1 GMEKAAY
8 GVAGNEV
15 QLLGL
20 GDEDLLDIGEVGAA
34 VRLVVDPLETDQES
48 VLTVEAREVGA
59 SPQGREVS
67 VFAGPASTL
76 GVRGENTTELV
87 GTGSRPRQLVRE
99 ELRCGFILSCRLADI
114 EDIRQLKARYFRYI
128 DSKQWSKLATLFTA
142 HPTIDVGAKY
152 SSGKELAE
160 KTAALLGDA
169 PSAHQGFLPEIKV
182 NGTRAS
188 AIWAMEDY
196 VSFPPGS
203 TYKNGFHG
211 YGEYHDTYKR
221 INGHWYI
228 DSTVLSR
235 FRVDTVP
242 NWTPAPTAPKK

>member
-1 GMEKAAY
+1 MDEQESRKPSAWRSRVAA
-8 GVAGNEV
+8 AAAAAT
-15 QLLGL
+15 LLVG
-20 GDEDLLDIGEVGAA
+20 GGAGAA
-34 VRLVVDPLETDQES
+34 AWASQSASAEAHSRTASNAAS
-48 VLTVEAREVGA
+48 V
-59 SPQGREVS
+59 Q
-67 VFAGPASTL
+67 
-76 GVRGENTTELV
+76 
-87 GTGSRPRQLVRE
+87 
-99 ELRCGFILSCRLADI
+99 RLADI
-114 EDIRQLKARYFRYI
+114 EDIRQLKARYFRSI

-169 PSAHQGFLPEIKV
+169 PSAHQGFLPEIQV
-182 NGTRAS
+182 HGNRAS

-196 VSFPPGS
+196 VSFPAGS
-203 TYKNGFHG
+203 SYKSGFHG

-242 NWTPAPTAPKK
+242 NWTPSSGPKK

>member
-1 GMEKAAY
+1 MDEQESRKPSAWRSRVAA
-8 GVAGNEV
+8 AAAAAT
-15 QLLGL
+15 LLVG
-20 GDEDLLDIGEVGAA
+20 GGAGAA
-34 VRLVVDPLETDQES
+34 AWASQPASAEHGPARSRTASDTATVQRLV
-48 VLTVEAREVGA
+48 
-59 SPQGREVS
+59 
-67 VFAGPASTL
+67 
-76 GVRGENTTELV
+76 
-87 GTGSRPRQLVRE
+87 
-99 ELRCGFILSCRLADI
+99 DI
-114 EDIRQLKARYFRYI
+114 EDIRQLKARYFRSI

-182 NGTRAS
+182 NGNRAS

-196 VSFPPGS
+196 VSFPAGS
-203 TYKNGFHG
+203 SYKSGFHG

-235 FRVDTVP
+235 FRVDNVP
-242 NWTPAPTAPKK
+242 NWTPPSAPKK

>member
-1 GMEKAAY
+1 MDKQEARTPSAWRSR
-8 GVAGNEV
+8 VA
-15 QLLGL
+15 
-20 GDEDLLDIGEVGAA
+20 GAA
-34 VRLVVDPLETDQES
+34 VAATLL
-48 VLTVEAREVGA
+48 AGGGA
-59 SPQGREVS
+59 GAAAWASQ
-67 VFAGPASTL
+67 PASAAHHRAQSAPDAA
-76 GVRGENTTELV
+76 VA
-87 GTGSRPRQLVRE
+87 Q
-99 ELRCGFILSCRLADI
+99 RLADI
-114 EDIRQLKARYFRYI
+114 EDIRQVKARYFRYL
-128 DSKQWSKLATLFTA
+128 DSKQWSKLAALFTA

-169 PSAHQGFLPEIKV
+169 PTAHQGFLPEIQV
-182 NGTRAS
+182 HGNRAT

-203 TYKNGFHG
+203 SYKNGFHG

-235 FRVDTVP
+235 FRVDAVP
-242 NWTPAPTAPKK
+242 NWTPSTAPKK

>member
-1 GMEKAAY
+1 MNELESRKPSAWRSRVAAAAA
-8 GVAGNEV
+8 VAT
-15 QLLGL
+15 LLVG
-20 GDEDLLDIGEVGAA
+20 GGAGAA
-34 VRLVVDPLETDQES
+34 AWASQPGSAEHDPAHSRTASDTA
-48 VLTVEAREVGA
+48 TV
-59 SPQGREVS
+59 Q
-67 VFAGPASTL
+67 
-76 GVRGENTTELV
+76 
-87 GTGSRPRQLVRE
+87 
-99 ELRCGFILSCRLADI
+99 RLADI
-114 EDIRQLKARYFRYI
+114 EDIRQLKARYFRSI

-142 HPTIDVGAKY
+142 HPAIDVGVKY

-160 KTAALLGDA
+160 KTEALVGDA
-169 PSAHQGFLPEIKV
+169 PSAHQGFLPEIEV
-182 NGTRAS
+182 HGNRAS

-203 TYKNGFHG
+203 DYKNGFHG

-221 INGHWYI
+221 ISGHWYI